1 MENMAIKK
9 QVYLCFLGK
18 KKKKLFKLFAFLTV
32 GQNCPHVERT
42 GTTLPSSG
50 HVRAGACPFSDT
62 TTEPTL
68 SILSPPTMSSS
79 CITNLEFSLFLL
91 TSQSVLYSSTFI
103 NSDNNPAILLFFFFF
118 HFAWNWTPSPECG
131 ACGAHPS
138 KRYRCWGTIAVPEPG
153 PGRSA
158 FHSELRQLCL
168 PSVWPWVL
176 SVNPHSAS
184 VQTPAPQRSL
194 FPVPLSL
201 WKFDSGRGAGV
212 CTRHSTPLTRVH
224 TPLLAFPDAVEKS
237 SVLW

>member
-1 MENMAIKK
+1 M
-9 QVYLCFLGK
+9 
-18 KKKKLFKLFAFLTV
+18 
-32 GQNCPHVERT
+32 PHP
-42 GTTLPSSG
+42 L
-50 HVRAGACPFSDT
+50 CPFSHL
-62 TTEPTL
+62 PPCL
-68 SILSPPTMSSS
+68 QAVSQILSFRYFSSLAKVS
-79 CITNLEFSLFLL
+79 FILQLSLILTITQQFF
-91 TSQSVLYSSTFI
+91 
-103 NSDNNPAILLFFFFF
+103 FFFFF